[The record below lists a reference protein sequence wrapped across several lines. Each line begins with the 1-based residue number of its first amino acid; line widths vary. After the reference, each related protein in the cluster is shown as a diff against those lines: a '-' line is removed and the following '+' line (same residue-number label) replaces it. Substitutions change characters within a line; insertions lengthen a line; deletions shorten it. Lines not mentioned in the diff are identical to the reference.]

1 MIVYTDRS
9 RIAMDENCARRRYYE
24 YEYGGTGVTL
34 DGDNTAG
41 RDIGSCVHEGIA
53 AILQPPMSR
62 ATAGDAELLTH
73 GMAVAHAAPE
83 WLRLTTDTDRDMV
96 DALLRTWFA
105 VVYPQIMAG
114 WRVDDCE
121 REELTN
127 FMVGADE
134 VRFMS
139 RLDLLATATESA
151 TLNGAPVA
159 PGRWVWDWKCVKSAG
174 DRWRAQQRYE
184 MQWLTSLLGPEA
196 RLGERLEGVIVCA
209 LVKDAHPLVSC
220 WRNRSTG
227 ETSNRFRYTCAEPH
241 PFRYAK
247 GGMCMGGVQH
257 TLSKKEW
264 EEVSVRDLPGG
275 QAAHFERLLAT
286 EPGLL
291 AEWVEYAGPM
301 VRVSDYE
308 IERWKRQHLRREVEI
323 ARVRSPEPLSDE
335 ALDRWF
341 SQSMSS
347 CLAYAR
353 FEGATPVGG
362 CPARDICHGGDS
374 LENYPARDHFN
385 HPAEEAAHE

>member
-9 RIAMDENCARRRYYE
+9 RIATDENCARRRYYE

-53 AILQPPMSR
+53 AILRYRLPLPL
-62 ATAGDAELLTH
+62 ALDA
-73 GMAVAHAAPE
+73 AHVAPE
-83 WLRLTTDTDRDMV
+83 FARLTEPTDRDMV

-105 VVYPQIMAG
+105 VVYPQLVQG
-114 WRVDDCE
+114 WVAEDCE
-121 REELTN
+121 REETVD
-127 FMVGADE
+127 FAADDAT

-159 PGRWVWDWKCVKSAG
+159 PGRWIWDWKCVKRAG
-174 DRWRAQQRYE
+174 DRWRAEQRFE

-209 LVKDAHPLVSC
+209 LVKEAHPLVSC
-220 WRNRSTG
+220 WRNRETG

-257 TLSKKEW
+257 TLSKKDW
-264 EEVSVRDLPGG
+264 EEVLVRDLPGG
-275 QAAHFERLLAT
+275 QAAHFDRLMAT

-291 AEWVEYAGPM
+291 AEWVDYAGPM
-301 VRVSDYE
+301 IRVSDYE

-323 ARVRSPEPLSDE
+323 AQARSAEPLLDE
-335 ALDRWF
+335 VLDRWF
-341 SQSMSS
+341 PQRMSA
-347 CLAYAR
+347 CLKFAR
-353 FEGATPVGG
+353 FEGAQPVGA
-362 CPARDICHGGDS
+362 CPALGICHGGDS
-374 LENYPARDHFN
+374 PENYLARENFN
-385 HPAEEAAHE
+385 HPAEKESFLAVGASDIL